1 MITKVQHAD
10 AVLESR
16 LARAAVPLP
25 RLSER
30 AIILMKTKNGL
41 EVREKQMEVD
51 QYGTVV
57 KIYSDNYYQFET
69 EQAALQALDSETV
82 SVPTNFT
89 FGTRED
95 VKYHLVRMVPIEE
108 YTKREKME
116 RLEKEAL
123 EYCFNSHKYNNGPGN
138 GKA

>member
-1 MITKVQHAD
+1 
-10 AVLESR
+10 
-16 LARAAVPLP
+16 
-25 RLSER
+25 
-30 AIILMKTKNGL
+30 MKTKNGL

-69 EQAALQALDSETV
+69 EHAAFKALDSETV

-95 VKYHLVRMVPIEE
+95 VKYHLVRMVPIAE

-116 RLEKEAL
+116 QLEKQMEQ
-123 EYCFNSHKYNNGPGN
+123 YDWNSHKYNNGPGN